1 MLALQSLNFLPITRR
16 ESPCFAADGMEKTVE
31 QEFEPRQAVGEE
43 PITVSALNEYI
54 KALLEGTPYLRHVYL
69 RGEISNFKNHAT
81 GHLYFSLK
89 DEGGLVRAVMFRG
102 NAQRLAFLPE
112 NGMKVLV
119 RGSVSLFVRDGSYQ
133 IYVSEMEP
141 DGVGALYLAFE
152 RLKRK
157 LAAEGLFEESRKRPL
172 PKIPSRIGV
181 ITSPTGAAVRDV
193 MNILGRRFPYAEVLL
208 YPALVQGPDAPPQLV
223 AGLRHFNATASVDVI
238 ILGRG
243 GGSMEDLWAFNDEAL
258 AREIAASRIPVI
270 SAVGHETDF
279 TISDFVADR
288 RAPTPSA
295 AAELAVPDTGELM
308 RKFNNITQYTEQLLC
323 RRIER
328 ARSAV
333 NELAGRRA
341 LTDPEQ
347 LVAERRMVL
356 SYVSDRMAATTE
368 NLLLGLRGRFGEL
381 SGKLEA
387 MSPLAIL
394 GRGYAVA
401 QNASGVALR
410 TVDSLSAGDSIR
422 IRLADGEADAT
433 VTDTRRFS

>member
-1 MLALQSLNFLPITRR
+1 M
-16 ESPCFAADGMEKTVE
+16 E
-31 QEFEPRQAVGEE
+31 QEFEPRCVAGEE

-54 KALLEGTPYLRHVYL
+54 KALLEGTSFLRHVYL

-102 NAQRLAFLPE
+102 NAQRLAFQPE

-152 RLKRK
+152 RLKKK
-157 LAAEGLFEESRKRPL
+157 LSAEGLFDDSRKRPL

-181 ITSPTGAAVRDV
+181 ITSPTGAAVRDII
-193 MNILGRRFPYAEVLL
+193 NILGRRFPYAEVLL
-208 YPALVQGPDAPPQLV
+208 YPSLVQGPDAAPQLI
-223 AGLRHFNATASVDVI
+223 AGLRHFNLAASVDVI

-243 GGSMEDLWAFNDEAL
+243 GGSMEDLWAFNDEQL
-258 AREIAASRIPVI
+258 AREIAASAIPVI

-295 AAELAVPDTGELM
+295 AAELAVPDTAELM
-308 RKFNNITQYTEQLLC
+308 RKFNNITQYTEQLLG
-323 RRIER
+323 RRLER
-328 ARSAV
+328 ARATVSELSA
-333 NELAGRRA
+333 RRQ
-341 LTDPEQ
+341 LSDPDL
-347 LVAERRMVL
+347 LVTERRMLL
-356 SYVSDRMAATTE
+356 SYTSDRLVSSAE
-368 NLLLGLRGRFGEL
+368 NSLLSLRGRFGETA
-381 SGKLEA
+381 GKLEA

-394 GRGYAVA
+394 SRGYSVA
-401 QNASGVALR
+401 LDASGDAIR
-410 TVDSLSAGDSIR
+410 TVETLAAGDAVSIR
-422 IRLADGEADAT
+422 FFDGQAEAT
-433 VTDTRRFS
+433 VTATRRFSE